1 MGDDIQSG
9 RLERVLPTLEAD
21 LTPDETAIHAIYPHK
36 RLLSAKVRAF
46 VDFLVEKYQP
56 APYWEIDTTAAAPEP
71 ALAK

>member
-1 MGDDIQSG
+1 M
-9 RLERVLPTLEAD
+9 PTLEAD

-56 APYWEIDTTAAAPEP
+56 VPYWEIEEDINAATEP